1 MNNFLENKEKIT
13 TSSSIVFRRREALW
27 KIKTTTIMDYLM
39 KKVFLTLNREIF
51 PYLSFEDHIRLAQTY
66 KDEYIH
72 ILLSKLNYTPQVK
85 KWYTM
90 TTDYDLLL
98 KTVLEHLNV
107 NQLKSTT
114 LNALH
119 RGFWNHISLNCR
131 LKEKFVYKWSHKINM
146 LRLKLNKNCR
156 DYSAEGCLLPR
167 KFSDKFYGLF
177 PGMKEYQPCEYCFE
191 DTSYHSKP
199 VFYEYE
205 GYWVCEECDE
215 EGSLFGFDGR
225 DFGPS
230 FGDSGGYFGD
240 YWPEDR
246 HWSDDDSD

>member
-1 MNNFLENKEKIT
+1 MVTRVRKMNNFLENKEK
-13 TSSSIVFRRREALW
+13 
-27 KIKTTTIMDYLM
+27 TTTIMNYLM
-39 KKVFLTLNREIF
+39 TKVFLTLNREIF
-51 PYLSFEDHIRLAQTY
+51 PYLSFDDHIRLAQTY

-85 KWYTM
+85 KWYTI

-119 RGFWNHISLNCR
+119 RGFWNHISLKCR
-131 LKEKFVYKWSHKINM
+131 LKEKFIYKWSHKTNM
-146 LRLKLNKNCR
+146 LKLKLNKNCR
-156 DYSAEGCLLPR
+156 YYSTEGCLLPR
-167 KFSDKFYGLF
+167 KFSDKFYGVF

-191 DTSYHSKP
+191 DTSYHYKP

-215 EGSLFGFDGR
+215 GFGDR

-230 FGDSGGYFGD
+230 FGDSGGYLGD
-240 YWPEDR
+240 YCPEDR

>member
-1 MNNFLENKEKIT
+1 MNNFLENKEKT
-13 TSSSIVFRRREALW
+13 TS
-27 KIKTTTIMDYLM
+27 IMNYLM

-72 ILLSKLNYTPQVK
+72 ILLSKLNYTPQVN

-131 LKEKFVYKWSHKINM
+131 LKEKFV

-156 DYSAEGCLLPR
+156 DYTAEGCLLPR

-205 GYWVCEECDE
+205 GYWVCEECGE
-215 EGSLFGFDGR
+215 EDSLFGFDDR
-225 DFGPS
+225 NFGPS